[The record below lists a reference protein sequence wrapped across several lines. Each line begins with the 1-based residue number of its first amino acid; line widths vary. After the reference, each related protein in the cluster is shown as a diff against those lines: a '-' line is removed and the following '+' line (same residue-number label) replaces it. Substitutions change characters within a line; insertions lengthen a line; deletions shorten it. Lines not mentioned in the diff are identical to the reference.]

1 MRRGRVYFNEII
13 AGEISE
19 LDDGSGYV
27 FIYDTAY
34 FNNDKLPAI
43 SVTLPKWKQEYRY
56 DTLFPF
62 FFNMLSEG
70 ANRKLQCRH
79 FKIDDDDDFGLLLQ
93 TTDAESIGAITVK
106 PIT

>member
-1 MRRGRVYFNEII
+1 MRRGQVYFNEIL

-19 LDDGSGYV
+19 LTDGSGYE
-27 FIYDTAY
+27 FEYDTAY

-43 SVTLPKWKQEYRY
+43 SVTLPKWKLAQRY

-70 ANRKLQCRH
+70 ANRKLQCH
-79 FKIDDDDDFGLLLQ
+79 HLKIDEDDDFGLLLQ